1 VFKIQCA
8 RTVYT
13 SRRSCHAMTDRPMIA
28 IFRRDGDRWQI
39 VHVHNSIS
47 VPNEQIAG
55 FEDFETGN
63 AVQST

>member
-1 VFKIQCA
+1 
-8 RTVYT
+8 
-13 SRRSCHAMTDRPMIA
+13 MIA

>member
-1 VFKIQCA
+1 
-8 RTVYT
+8 
-13 SRRSCHAMTDRPMIA
+13 MTDRPMIA